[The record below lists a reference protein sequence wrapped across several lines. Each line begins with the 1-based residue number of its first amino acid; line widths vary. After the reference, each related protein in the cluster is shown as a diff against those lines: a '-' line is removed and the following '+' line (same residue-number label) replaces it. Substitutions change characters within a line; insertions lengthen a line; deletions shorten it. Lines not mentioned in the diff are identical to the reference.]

1 MIEYTSALEME
12 ATKTVTK
19 TNKMPAEKKT
29 KSVPAPAPS
38 STPAPA
44 PDAKPRAAR
53 RVAAKAEVTVPVV
66 ETTAAPAVDVAAVA
80 APAET
85 RSAAVV
91 LAELQDHL
99 KALGSELTT
108 RVRAL
113 ILEASDAARALKRDV
128 RNSKRRQRKNPEDMT
143 PEEKAVW
150 EARRANNAFLKLRPI
165 SDELASFMGLAPKSQ
180 RSQTDVTKFIAG
192 YVKSHS
198 CFDPSFKRRIIPDA
212 KLGKLL
218 RVKDGDDVTYLNLQ
232 SFLKIHF
239 LKPAVTA

>member
-1 MIEYTSALEME
+1 ME

-19 TNKMPAEKKT
+19 VNKMPVEKKT
-29 KSVPAPAPS
+29 KSAPAPAPAPAPS
-38 STPAPA
+38 AAPA
-44 PDAKPRAAR
+44 PETKPRVAR
-53 RVAAKAEVTVPVV
+53 RVAAKAEVTLPVV
-66 ETTAAPAVDVAAVA
+66 QTAAPATSVVETPVVTVE
-80 APAET
+80 ET

-99 KALGSELTT
+99 KALGSEITT

-113 ILEASDAARALKRDV
+113 IVEATDAARALKRDV
-128 RNSKRRQRKNPEDMT
+128 RNSKRRQRKNPADMT

-165 SDELASFMGLAPKSQ
+165 SDELASFMGLSPKSE
-180 RSQTDVTKFIAG
+180 RSQTDVTKFIAT

-239 LKPAVTA
+239 LKPVAPVA

>member
-1 MIEYTSALEME
+1 ME
-12 ATKTVTK
+12 ATKTIAK
-19 TNKMPAEKKT
+19 ANKMPVEKKT
-29 KSVPAPAPS
+29 KSAPASAPAPAP
-38 STPAPA
+38 APA
-44 PDAKPRAAR
+44 PEAKPRR
-53 RVAAKAEVTVPVV
+53 RVAAKAEVTLPVVQTTAPATTVV
-66 ETTAAPAVDVAAVA
+66 ETTAPVATVE
-80 APAET
+80 ET

-99 KALGSELTT
+99 KALGSEITT

-113 ILEASDAARALKRDV
+113 IVEATDAARALKRDV
-128 RNSKRRQRKNPEDMT
+128 RNSKRRQRKNPADMT

-165 SDELASFMGLAPKSQ
+165 SDELASFMGLSPKSE
-180 RSQTDVTKFIAG
+180 RSQTDVTKFIAT

-239 LKPAVTA
+239 LKPVVPVA

>member
-1 MIEYTSALEME
+1 ME
-12 ATKTVTK
+12 ATKTIAK
-19 TNKMPAEKKT
+19 TNKMPVEKKT
-29 KSVPAPAPS
+29 KSAPAPTSSAPSPAPAPE
-38 STPAPA
+38 
-44 PDAKPRAAR
+44 AKPRAAR

-66 ETTAAPAVDVAAVA
+66 QASAPAKSVVDATVSTVE
-80 APAET
+80 ET

-113 ILEASDAARALKRDV
+113 LVEATDAARALKRDV
-128 RNSKRRQRKNPEDMT
+128 RNSKRRQRKNPADMT

-165 SDELASFMGLAPKSQ
+165 SDELASFMGLSPKSE
-180 RSQTDVTKFIAG
+180 RSQTDVTKFIAT

-239 LKPAVTA
+239 LKPAAPVA